1 MFGPSRS
8 SGHHPEV
15 NLRSYGFAVKRG
27 RATRFFLAYRTT
39 LLSKT
44 PFNFHVEGK
53 VYLDRDRGE
62 VWRLPAADFRHFRH
76 IEVPI
81 APIAVQL
88 AQPPAC
94 RRR

>member
-1 MFGPSRS
+1 MRRKNVHADEANP
-8 SGHHPEV
+8 
-15 NLRSYGFAVKRG
+15 
-27 RATRFFLAYRTT
+27 

-62 VWRLPAADFRHFRH
+62 VWPLPAADFRHLK
-76 IEVPI
+76 VPI

-88 AQPPAC
+88 APAAGVPAC